1 MSLIREMNVLSERV
15 HRLDH
20 MTTIILHSQLL
31 IFEANELDYDHAI
44 AISFELSSAACSFH
58 DTRRTVQ
65 LKMIYLNLSRL
76 ISYEIFFIIQ
86 HFSQLI
92 IRHLQRSF
100 CPDFVNTTKCRSA
113 QRISLS

>member
-15 HRLDH
+15 HRLGH

-31 IFEANELDYDHAI
+31 IFGANELDYGHAI
-44 AISFELSSAACSFH
+44 ATSFELSSAACSFH
-58 DTRRTVQ
+58 GTRRTVQ
-65 LKMIYLNLSRL
+65 LKIIYLNLSRL

-92 IRHLQRSF
+92 IRHLQRSS
-100 CPDFVNTTKCRSA
+100 CPSFVNTTKCRSA